1 LVRGGERRSYDW
13 VRTDFAPSYPILSP
27 VVAGGNSPNMSEHST
42 RDDPE
47 TAKPPPPTRGQ
58 RLAAAAFLGAFGL
71 TILTVLLTGLRVGA
85 PSARHLLGP
94 SAGVAAG
101 AGTPAVASE
110 PAPAS
115 AASLPAAAPSD
126 VAAPPPANGAPSVDE
141 PRADEDP
148 GRADVQRDDPALED
162 AEREG
167 DDSTRK
173 RGRTNGA
180 GDPPANA
187 TR

>member
-1 LVRGGERRSYDW
+1 
-13 VRTDFAPSYPILSP
+13 
-27 VVAGGNSPNMSEHST
+27 MSEHST
-42 RDDPE
+42 RDDHDA
-47 TAKPPPPTRGQ
+47 AKPPRPTRGQ

-94 SAGVAAG
+94 AAG
-101 AGTPAVASE
+101 AGTPAVEGE
-110 PAPAS
+110 PAPAPSS
-115 AASLPAAAPSD
+115 AASPPAAAPSD
-126 VAAPPPANGAPSVDE
+126 VAAPPPANAAPSAGE
-141 PRADEDP
+141 PRADEDA
-148 GRADVQRDDPALED
+148 GRADVQRDDAGVED
-162 AEREG
+162 ARREG